1 MKRLAAPLIAAF
13 AIAASASAQ
22 PPVNTEL
29 GARICGIDP
38 LPNES
43 DADFDRRR
51 VAERTVPDW
60 IWAAFDAMQAVP
72 DRMTFTLRRNGDE
85 RVLVASGLIDERA
98 VANLRAALQ
107 RNAPI
112 SEIWFNSPGGDSRV
126 GVEMGHLIRKEQLAV
141 RVPPGSGCA
150 SACSTA
156 LLGGVIRKVEPGAVY
171 GVHMYA
177 TVPTGQAG
185 GSLSTTAFNDI
196 QWMGAMG
203 AAERVKYVQE
213 MGISMKWLDI
223 WSSTRP
229 GCMTFLSQAEL
240 HTTYVNN
247 VD

>member
-1 MKRLAAPLIAAF
+1 MNRLAATLLATL

-22 PPVNTEL
+22 PVINTEL
-29 GARICGIDP
+29 GARICGLDP
-38 LPNES
+38 LPNEPDS
-43 DADFDRRR
+43 DFERRR
-51 VAERTVPDW
+51 VAERAVPDW

-72 DRMTFTLRRNGDE
+72 DRMTFTLRRNGEE
-85 RVLVASGLIDERA
+85 RVLVASGLIDEHA
-98 VANLRAALQ
+98 VSNLRAALR

-112 SEIWFNSPGGDSRV
+112 TGIWFNSPGGDSRV
-126 GVEMGHLIRKEQLAV
+126 GVEMGHLIRHEQLAV
-141 RVPPGSGCA
+141 RVPPGNGCA

-156 LLGGVIRKVEPGAVY
+156 FLGGVIRKVEPGAVY

-185 GSLSTTAFNDI
+185 GSLSATTFNDI

-203 AAERVKYVQE
+203 AAERVRYVQE

-229 GCMTFLSQAEL
+229 GCMTFLSQTEL
-240 HTTYVNN
+240 RSTFVNN